1 MVAWFRIRG
10 GWLLRKQW
18 SGGWS
23 QPFSGR
29 LNRDLPCVQWR
40 TGHLCQLH
48 DQCRFSWPFL
58 WEALVWFFLIL
69 WNVCLAQLSLV
80 RTNSTYSP
88 FSQLYFNF
96 LLFASLSHSIGWQYT
111 KLLVGSHCANR
122 IEHMHDMQI
131 WYPCYSTNFVGF
143 WSCSGTTWLCLDL
156 DTSRSSLCF
165 PLGLRTETQK
175 GAERFFDM
183 PENG

>member
-1 MVAWFRIRG
+1 MVAWSFRIRG

-18 SGGWS
+18 SGN
-23 QPFSGR
+23 PFPDWIEIYHAYSG
-29 LNRDLPCVQWR
+29 VQV
-40 TGHLCQLH
+40 TCTNFMH

-80 RTNSTYSP
+80 RTNSAYSP